1 MSTQNFTLVLDQ
13 VEIETT
19 LHSIGAHGLSGDIT
33 GLMVSIQDGDY
44 RDIFATESSA
54 PYENDADYAMLMRD
68 GILLDFD
75 HQDFIELSK
84 IEDTNTEAMP
94 VL

>member
-1 MSTQNFTLVLDQ
+1 MPAKQFNLILDQ
-13 VEIETT
+13 TEIETI

-44 RDIFATESSA
+44 QDIFATESSA
-54 PYENDADYAMLMRD
+54 PYRNDADYAMLMRD
-68 GILLDFD
+68 GVLLDFD

-84 IEDTNTEAMP
+84 IKDEDAETVP